1 MRSLLLLSIVFAAL
15 AIPALTARHPDPRR
29 GVRRMVLLVLAFNAL
44 YVAYITLVHP
54 YAFVPKW

>member
-15 AIPALTARHPDPRR
+15 AIPALTARDRDPRR

-44 YVAYITLVHP
+44 YVAYVTLVHP